1 MFLPFPTNSW
11 YSSFC
16 LPLSPLILW
25 SQPGGV
31 SPRAKHMLLSIAL
44 IQIQRAGIIAGVAVL
59 SQGFVPL
66 WLPSARHTPF
76 QSTAFEGCLFLSNL
90 RTSPMMWTFNKPLH
104 ASPRACTLRMK
115 GPAVSL
121 LHLIIHMLVCIS
133 LLVRVIFIALLIRM
147 YSVKVMPHGVN
158 FIDESND
165 QITVKLSKAKSC
177 DKCRHY
183 QPALFSAYFYLYL
196 NLTLYYISLYIIY
209 SNKKYV

>member
-1 MFLPFPTNSW
+1 MFRPFSTNSW

-76 QSTAFEGCLFLSNL
+76 QSSAFEGCLFISNP

-104 ASPRACTLRMK
+104 ASPRACILRVK
-115 GPAVSL
+115 GPADSL
-121 LHLIIHMLVCIS
+121 LHIIIHLLFVFPCWLELYSLHCSSGCILSKWCLTGCIS
-133 LLVRVIFIALLIRM
+133 STSQMI
-147 YSVKVMPHGVN
+147 K
-158 FIDESND
+158 
-165 QITVKLSKAKSC
+165 
-177 DKCRHY
+177 
-183 QPALFSAYFYLYL
+183 
-196 NLTLYYISLYIIY
+196 
-209 SNKKYV
+209 